1 MVAADVLI
9 AERRHAFSPQPD
21 LGIRLGSRLHLILHI
36 SVYGLNM
43 DRTAQRRRGEGNRN
57 RRKDRRF
64 LTLKY
69 GMSGNR
75 YLDQQIAPLA
85 SVGARLSLSGD
96 PDALSVVDSGRDR
109 NLDLLSRRNIT
120 ASIAVRALF
129 PDDLSRTMAVGTGL
143 YILYLAEE
151 GLLRINDFSFSVAFR
166 TGDRRRSRLG
176 SGSMTLG
183 ALVL

>member
-9 AERRHAFSPQPD
+9 AKRGHAFSPQPD
-21 LGIRLGSRLHLILHI
+21 LGIRLGSRLHLILHV

-75 YLDQQIAPLA
+75 YLDKQIATPA
-85 SVGARLSLSGD
+85 PVGARLLLSGEQ
-96 PDALSVVDSGRDR
+96 DALYGSDSGRDR
-109 NLDLLSRRNIT
+109 NQELLSLTNLTIFVARRGH
-120 ASIAVRALF
+120 SH
-129 PDDLSRTMAVGTGL
+129 
-143 YILYLAEE
+143 
-151 GLLRINDFSFSVAFR
+151 
-166 TGDRRRSRLG
+166 
-176 SGSMTLG
+176 
-183 ALVL
+183 